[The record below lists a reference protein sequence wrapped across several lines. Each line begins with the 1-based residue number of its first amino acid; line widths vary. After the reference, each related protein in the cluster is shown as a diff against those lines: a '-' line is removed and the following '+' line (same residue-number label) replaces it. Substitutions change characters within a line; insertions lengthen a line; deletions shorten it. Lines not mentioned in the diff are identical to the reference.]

1 VLFRYFRREESKK
14 SGIKQFIHL
23 VATVIDTPTLIQ
35 RIAEDRHYLQYCA
48 AIVKPEDQK
57 DAFLRHLDQELKK
70 ASYQQQFP
78 YERLQ
83 EKLSPVGIAL
93 GLKGRTTDSIQSD
106 YYHILGTTTSATDH
120 EIKSAYRKKAMESHP
135 DTATGEKEQFIR
147 IQEAFKVLSDKV
159 LRRQYD
165 LSRNSMG
172 SWNWSENTRIP
183 ASKKKS
189 FLQRHRVEV
198 SFVAFILILAGVSFV
213 ADSINQHYSLM
224 EDIVP
229 VENRADTSV
238 DRDTSGQEGSTKI
251 QSSMVAKQEKIETLN
266 VPKID
271 QNKVTRIA
279 DQSKKQPQSINQKT
293 ISKKAEKK
301 KLLAAKTETKQE
313 PAIAKTGISKSK
325 QPQKEPKQLITEKK
339 KLLAAK
345 TETKQEPAI
354 IKTGISKSKQP
365 QKEPKQLITEK
376 KKLLAARTDAK
387 QEPAIAKTAVS
398 KSKQPQKEPKQLIT
412 EKKKLLAAKTE
423 TKQEPAIIKTG
434 ISKSKQPQK
443 EPKQLITEKKKLLA
457 AKTETK
463 QEPEQVAV
471 SRAVPAK
478 EVNDKPEK
486 QTVSKIDRVSKGLS
500 AQLANFL
507 QIYCQTYEGKDL
519 ERITGFF
526 ADNARENGQSFQ
538 ELIPKYRRNFD
549 VVDEINYRIDM
560 ANYLWDIDE
569 NKVKINGEFFLS
581 WRKNEERGL
590 YQYHGDIS
598 MKLIFHDNSFLIE
611 DLSYRFDR

>member
-271 QNKVTRIA
+271 QNKVPRIA

-301 KLLAAKTETKQE
+301 E
-313 PAIAKTGISKSK
+313 
-325 QPQKEPKQLITEKK
+325 
-339 KLLAAK
+339 LLAAK

-354 IKTGISKSKQP
+354 IKTAISKSKQP
-365 QKEPKQLITEK
+365 QKEPKQLIKEK
-376 KKLLAARTDAK
+376 KELLAARTDAK
-387 QEPAIAKTAVS
+387 QES
-398 KSKQPQKEPKQLIT
+398 
-412 EKKKLLAAKTE
+412 
-423 TKQEPAIIKTG
+423 
-434 ISKSKQPQK
+434 
-443 EPKQLITEKKKLLA
+443 
-457 AKTETK
+457 
-463 QEPEQVAV
+463 EQVVV
-471 SRAVPAK
+471 SSAVPAK

-486 QTVSKIDRVSKGLS
+486 QTVSKIDRVSKVLS

-538 ELIPKYRRNFD
+538 ELIPKYRQNFD

-590 YQYHGDIS
+590 HQYHGDIS

>member
-271 QNKVTRIA
+271 QNKVARIA

-313 PAIAKTGISKSK
+313 PAIAKTGI
-325 QPQKEPKQLITEKK
+325 
-339 KLLAAK
+339 
-345 TETKQEPAI
+345 
-354 IKTGISKSKQP
+354 
-365 QKEPKQLITEK
+365 
-376 KKLLAARTDAK
+376 
-387 QEPAIAKTAVS
+387 S